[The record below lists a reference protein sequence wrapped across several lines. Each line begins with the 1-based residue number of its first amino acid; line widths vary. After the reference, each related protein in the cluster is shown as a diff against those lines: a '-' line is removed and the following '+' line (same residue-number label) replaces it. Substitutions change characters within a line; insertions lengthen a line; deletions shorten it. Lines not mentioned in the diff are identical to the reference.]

1 MNVGEVHKAVTR
13 QFGDETGGMIDI
25 NDTIRWI
32 NEGQFQIARRIS
44 DVLATAPINVAVG
57 DYKYPLPADF
67 FRSKIIELD
76 GRRLQL
82 VDKAQLGVL
91 FPDLDST
98 GAQQSVPKFCSVSSI
113 GTNLY
118 ELTLAPIPGAT
129 GVVTVI
135 YQGRPPLINSTEDA
149 LYLPE
154 EYHTT
159 LVTYC
164 LSKAKELDGDIE
176 GSTAL
181 SARFKTEVAED
192 SHDSTVKDDETYPF
206 IRASSGDVTGGS
218 VWSGDVW

>member
-13 QFGDETGGMIDI
+13 QFGDETGGIIDLS
-25 NDTIRWI
+25 DTIRWI

-44 DVLATAPINVAVG
+44 DVLGTTPINVVVG
-57 DYKYPLPADF
+57 DNKYPLPADF
-67 FRSKIIELD
+67 FKVKFVELD

-91 FPDLDST
+91 FPDLSSV
-98 GAQQSVPKFCSVSSI
+98 GAQQSVPKFVSVSSI
-113 GTNLY
+113 GTNLS
-118 ELTLAPIPGAT
+118 ELTLAPIPGAV
-129 GVVTVI
+129 GVLTVV
-135 YQGRPPLINSTEDA
+135 YQNRPPIVNSTDDV

-154 EYHTT
+154 EYHPT
-159 LVTYC
+159 LITYC
-164 LSKAKELDGDIE
+164 LSKAKELDGDME
-176 GSTAL
+176 ASTAL

-206 IRASSGDVTGGS
+206 IRASSGDITGGS